1 MKQPLPNTPRLICID
16 SIIGFARL
24 GCYTSGRDL
33 ILTSLCNRGVTSLD
47 STSSPL
53 SPFSFVWL
61 TLEADRWTH
70 LIDQGRNYQYYY
82 FLEDYNTAARLL
94 EGVEKELYVTHEEQ
108 PTDTQ
113 IYLHQRIKPVL
124 ARQSRLR
131 SEAYRVS
138 LVYSPGRL
146 PQ

>member
-1 MKQPLPNTPRLICID
+1 MDSLAWDAILPAETSFLPAYATEASLRSTVRL
-16 SIIGFARL
+16 
-24 GCYTSGRDL
+24 
-33 ILTSLCNRGVTSLD
+33 SL
-47 STSSPL
+47 L
-53 SPFSFVWL
+53 SPFLSVRL

-70 LIDQGRNYQYYY
+70 LSDQGRNYQYYY

-94 EGVEKELYVTHEEQ
+94 EGVEKELYFTHEEQ

-138 LVYSPGRL
+138 LVHLGRL
-146 PQ
+146 SR